1 MFGNMKLKA
10 QIVKLELQNQALKNA
25 LIRDGHQHES
35 VEWERQL
42 LNGYDVSNGTS
53 SEYAVTREC
62 INCGQVETQY
72 EIC

>member
-35 VEWERQL
+35 VE
-42 LNGYDVSNGTS
+42 
-53 SEYAVTREC
+53 
-62 INCGQVETQY
+62 
-72 EIC
+72 